1 MPHYLQGFIHPRWC
15 RISSINSRVF
25 FGAPKS
31 LSPKIPSLFII
42 PSLFSPHGTC
52 TPFATLGAI
61 LWAPRCSSLRTKS
74 YRSKIPKSDSSIS
87 WTVGSDVKEGYIAA
101 LCFVFFQLG
110 FSRLVFAC
118 FEYLEILILESFT
131 PWNPSKRL
139 EPQES
144 WRWMLQMTS
153 FFKHFLL
160 LSDFS
165 W

>member
-1 MPHYLQGFIHPRWC
+1 MAPVRPLPLWEPYFEHHAVAAYGPSPTEVRSPNPILRYL
-15 RISSINSRVF
+15 
-25 FGAPKS
+25 
-31 LSPKIPSLFII
+31 L
-42 PSLFSPHGTC
+42 
-52 TPFATLGAI
+52 
-61 LWAPRCSSLRTKS
+61 
-74 YRSKIPKSDSSIS
+74 
-87 WTVGSDVKEGYIAA
+87 VGSDVKEGYIAA
-101 LCFVFFQLG
+101 LCFVFSFKLG